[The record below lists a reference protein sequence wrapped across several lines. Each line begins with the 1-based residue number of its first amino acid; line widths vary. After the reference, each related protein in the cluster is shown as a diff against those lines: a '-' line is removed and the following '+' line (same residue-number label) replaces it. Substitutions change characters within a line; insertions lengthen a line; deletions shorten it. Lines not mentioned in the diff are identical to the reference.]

1 MARPKKIQKETS
13 YVTLRTK
20 PVSKGRLS
28 YYLDIYAHG
37 VRKYEFLK
45 LYIVPETTREA
56 KTQNINTELAAKAI
70 RNKRELEIIQN
81 KGNLPVMTSSKMLL
95 LDWLDIYRKRKEDLG
110 ICASRDSAFQNMTK
124 HLKDYAKDKVKL
136 SDVDEE
142 FCLGFIKYLSSCN
155 NRLYKEKNIKLSKNT
170 ASLYYQAF
178 ESVLNEAVRKK
189 LIPVNPSVYIDK
201 EDRKLIKSEK
211 TNRGFLTI
219 HEVKMLIQQE
229 TKFQEVKNAFLFAC
243 FTGLRISDISKLS
256 WDNIYERDGTMYLNI
271 RMTKTKEV
279 LNMKLNKQA
288 VKWLPPKR
296 DSKKVFQLNMTK
308 GAIAYELKTWA
319 KEAGIKKNITFHISR
334 HTFATM
340 ELTLGADIY
349 VVSKLLGHTDVKVT
363 QIYADIINKKRE
375 EAVDL
380 LDKAFD

>member
-56 KTQNINTELAAKAI
+56 KTQNINTELAAKSI

-81 KGNLPVMTSSKMLL
+81 KGNLPGMSPSKMLL
-95 LDWLDIYRKRKEDLG
+95 LDWIEIYRKRKKALG
-110 ICASRDSAFQNMTK
+110 ISASRDSTFQNMTK
-124 HLKDYAKDKVKL
+124 HLKDYAKEKVKL
-136 SDVDEE
+136 SDVDED

-170 ASLYYQAF
+170 TSIYYQMF
-178 ESVLNEAVRKK
+178 ESALNEAVRKK

-211 TNRGFLTI
+211 TNRAFLTI

-229 TKFQEVKNAFLFAC
+229 TKFQEMKNAFLFAC
-243 FTGLRISDISKLS
+243 FTGLRISDIKKLS
-256 WDNIYERDGTMYLNI
+256 WDNIYERDGIMYLNI

-296 DSKKVFQLNMTK
+296 DSKKVFQLNITK
-308 GAIAYELKTWA
+308 GAIAYELKNWA
-319 KEAGIKKNITFHISR
+319 KEAGIKKEITFHISR

-380 LDKAFD
+380 LDTAFE

>member
-28 YYLDIYAHG
+28 YYLDIYANG

-45 LYIVPETTREA
+45 LYIVPETTRAA

-81 KGNLPVMTSSKMLL
+81 KGNLPGMTSSKMLL

-110 ICASRDSAFQNMTK
+110 ISASRDTTLQCMAK
-124 HLKDYAKDKVKL
+124 HLKAYAKDKVKL

-142 FCLGFIKYLSSCN
+142 FCLGFIKYLSNCN
-155 NRLYKEKNIKLSKNT
+155 NLSYKEKKIKISKNT
-170 ASLYYQAF
+170 ASLYYQIF
-178 ESVLNEAVRKK
+178 ESALNEAVRKK

-211 TNRGFLTI
+211 TNRAFLTI

-243 FTGLRISDISKLS
+243 FTGLRISDIRKLT
-256 WDNIYERDGTMYLNI
+256 WDSIYERDGTMYLNI

-288 VKWLPPKR
+288 VKWLPPKKE
-296 DSKKVFQLNMTK
+296 SKKVFHLNMAKPT
-308 GAIAYELKTWA
+308 ITYNLKTWA
-319 KEAGIKKNITFHISR
+319 KDAGIKKEITFHISR

-380 LDKAFD
+380 LDTAFE